1 MSIDGSSDGK
11 TAMVAKIPPEPR
23 HVSATDARV
32 RFGELLDAVRNGG
45 ETVIVEKSGEPLAA
59 VIPIA
64 EYRRL
69 TRRVLPQEFWEGT
82 RKVAE
87 ELERNLAGRPYPDER
102 DLIDAGRE

>member
-1 MSIDGSSDGK
+1 
-11 TAMVAKIPPEPR
+11 MVANFKGEPR
-23 HVSATDARV
+23 HISATTARV
-32 RFGELLDAVRNGG
+32 RFGELLDAVNDKG
-45 ETVIVEKSGEPLAA
+45 ETVIVEKSGEPLAV

-69 TRRVLPQEFWEGT
+69 TRRVLDQDFWDRT

-87 ELERNLAGRPYPDER
+87 ELERNLAGSPYPDER

>member
-1 MSIDGSSDGK
+1 
-11 TAMVAKIPPEPR
+11 MVANIKREPR
-23 HVSATDARV
+23 HISATTARV
-32 RFGELLDAVRNGG
+32 RFGELLDSVKDNG
-45 ETVIVEKSGEPLAA
+45 ETVIVEKSGKPLAA

-69 TRRVLPQEFWEGT
+69 TRRVLDQDFWDRT

>member
-1 MSIDGSSDGK
+1 
-11 TAMVAKIPPEPR
+11 MVARHSVEPR
-23 HVSATDARV
+23 HISATDARV
-32 RFGELLDAVRNGG
+32 RFGELLTAVKERG

-59 VIPIA
+59 VIPMA

-69 TRRVLPQEFWEGT
+69 TRRVLSQEWWDDQ

-102 DLIDAGRE
+102 ELIDAGRE

>member
-1 MSIDGSSDGK
+1 
-11 TAMVAKIPPEPR
+11 MVAKFDAEPR
-23 HVSATDARV
+23 HMSATTARV
-32 RFGELLDAVRNGG
+32 RFGELLDAVKDRG

-69 TRRVLPQEFWEGT
+69 TRRVLDQDFWDRT

>member
-1 MSIDGSSDGK
+1 MI
-11 TAMVAKIPPEPR
+11 AKIDAEPR

-32 RFGELLDAVRNGG
+32 RFGELLDAIKSRG

-69 TRRVLPQEFWEGT
+69 TRRVLPQEFWDGVQD
-82 RKVAE
+82 VAD
-87 ELERNLAGRPYPDER
+87 ELERNLAGRPYPDVRE
-102 DLIDAGRE
+102 LIDAGRD